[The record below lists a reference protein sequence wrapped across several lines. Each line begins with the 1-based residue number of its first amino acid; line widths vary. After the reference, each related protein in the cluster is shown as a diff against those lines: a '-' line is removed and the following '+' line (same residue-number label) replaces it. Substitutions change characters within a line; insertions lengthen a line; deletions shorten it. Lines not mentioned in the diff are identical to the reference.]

1 MEVKSLLLPALKTA
15 VLFEEPGG
23 AYALKLNGLTV
34 KL

>member
-1 MEVKSLLLPALKTA
+1 MEVKSLLVVALKTA
-15 VLFEEPGG
+15 ALFEEPGG